1 LPAGSAALD
10 RPRHCEDGRRWG
22 GTHAI
27 PDDYQMK
34 IDGNEIRP
42 GYVLEHK
49 DRLWMVVRAEHVKPG
64 KGPAYQQ
71 VELKDLVD
79 GTKLNERF
87 RAAETVERVRLEEKE
102 CQFLYEEGG
111 HLNLMDQETFEQT
124 AIDQDLI
131 GDSLPFLQ
139 EGMTLTVQTY
149 EGRPLMVRLPET
161 TVLEVVESDPVVKGQ
176 TAAASYKPAVLE
188 NGVRIMVPP
197 HIEAGTRVVVNIAE
211 ASYVERA
218 KD

>member
-1 LPAGSAALD
+1 
-10 RPRHCEDGRRWG
+10 
-22 GTHAI
+22 
-27 PDDYQMK
+27 MK

-42 GYVLEHK
+42 GYVLEHN
-49 DRLWMVVRAEHVKPG
+49 DRLWMVVKAEHVKPG

-87 RAAETVERVRLEEKE
+87 RAAETVERVRLEERE
-102 CQFLYEEGG
+102 FQFLYEEDEQ
-111 HLNLMDQETFEQT
+111 LNLMDRESFEQM
-124 AIDQDLI
+124 AISKDLL

-139 EGMTLTVQTY
+139 EGMALSVQTH
-149 EGRPLMVRLPET
+149 EGRPLMVHLPDT
-161 TVLEVVESDPVVKGQ
+161 TVLEVVEADPVVKGQ

-197 HIEAGTRVVVNIAE
+197 HIEAGTRVVVNIAL

>member
-1 LPAGSAALD
+1 
-10 RPRHCEDGRRWG
+10 
-22 GTHAI
+22 
-27 PDDYQMK
+27 MK

-71 VELKDLVD
+71 VELRDLVD

-87 RAAETVERVRLEEKE
+87 RAAETVERVRLEERV
-102 CQFLYEEGG
+102 CQYLYEEGG
-111 HLNLMDQETFEQT
+111 QLHLMDQETFEQT
-124 AIDQDLI
+124 TIDEGLL
-131 GDSLPFLQ
+131 GDSRPFLQ
-139 EGMTLTVQTY
+139 EGMALTVQTY

-161 TVLEVVESDPVVKGQ
+161 CVLEVVEADPVVKGQ

-197 HIEAGTRVVVNIAE
+197 HIAAGTRVVVNTAE

-218 KD
+218 RD

>member
-1 LPAGSAALD
+1 
-10 RPRHCEDGRRWG
+10 
-22 GTHAI
+22 
-27 PDDYQMK
+27 MK

-42 GYVLEHK
+42 GYVLEHN
-49 DRLWMVVRAEHVKPG
+49 DRLWMVVKAEHVKPG

-87 RAAETVERVRLEEKE
+87 RAAETVERVRLEERE
-102 CQFLYEEGG
+102 FQFLYAEDEQ
-111 HLNLMDQETFEQT
+111 LNLMDQESFEQM
-124 AIDQDLI
+124 AINKDLL

-139 EGMTLTVQTY
+139 EGMALTVQTY
-149 EGRPLMVRLPET
+149 EGRPLMVHLPDT
-161 TVLEVVESDPVVKGQ
+161 TVLEVVEADPVVKGQ

-197 HIEAGTRVVVNIAE
+197 HIEAGTRVVVNIAL

-218 KD
+218 KA

>member
-1 LPAGSAALD
+1 
-10 RPRHCEDGRRWG
+10 
-22 GTHAI
+22 
-27 PDDYQMK
+27 MK
-34 IDGNEIRP
+34 ISGNDIRP

-49 DRLWMVVRAEHVKPG
+49 DRIWMVARAEHVKPG
-64 KGPAYQQ
+64 NGPAYQQ

-87 RAAETVERVRLEEKE
+87 RAVETVERVRLDEQTY
-102 CQFLYEEGG
+102 QFLYQEGEQ
-111 HLNLMDQETFEQT
+111 LTLMDQESFEQLT
-124 AIDQDLI
+124 IDQGLV
-131 GDSLPFLQ
+131 GHRLPFLA
-139 EGMTLTVQTY
+139 EGMTLAVLSY
-149 EGRPLMVRLPET
+149 EGRPLMVHLPDT
-161 TVLEVVESDPVVKGQ
+161 TVLEVVEADPVVKGQ

-197 HIEAGTRVVVNIAE
+197 HIESGTRVVVNIAE